1 MTMQG
6 WYQGWY
12 KGTLKAAAL
21 SGVIAISACATPP
34 APTTAL
40 EMTFQHR
47 PVISLNVARME
58 VVDAYDIG
66 GSFPRVDHLYTKTP
80 ASLVHQWAQ
89 DRLKPV
95 GQMGQVSVLIQE
107 AKVVETSRLIDKGFL
122 SLFNDEPDTD
132 LTATITARIEFVNVL
147 DGGSYA
153 VDVNAH
159 ANVAIFESATL
170 NERDLAYYSAL
181 ETLGAAFDEAV
192 EKELRSVMKAI
203 IVP

>member
-1 MTMQG
+1 MQG
-6 WYQGWY
+6 WYKKFLQG
-12 KGTLKAAAL
+12 TAVVCA
-21 SGVIAISACATPP
+21 ITISACATPP

-47 PVISLNVARME
+47 PIISLNVMRVE
-58 VVDAYDIG
+58 VVDAHDVG

-80 ASLVHQWAQ
+80 ASLVRQWAK

-95 GQMGQVSVLIQE
+95 GQLGQVSVLIQE
-107 AKVVETSRLIDKGFL
+107 AKVVETSRAIDKGIL
-122 SLFNDEPDTD
+122 GLFNDEPDTD
-132 LTATITARIEFVNVL
+132 LTATIVARIEFINVL

-153 VDVNAH
+153 VNVDAH

-170 NERDLAYYSAL
+170 NERDLAYYSVL

-203 IVP
+203 IVD

>member
-1 MTMQG
+1 MQR
-6 WYQGWY
+6 WY
-12 KGTLKAAAL
+12 KKALQGVAL
-21 SGVIAISACATPP
+21 CCALALSACATPP

-40 EMTFQHR
+40 EITFQHR
-47 PVISLNVARME
+47 PVISLNVARVE
-58 VVDAYDIG
+58 IVDAHDVG

-80 ASLVHQWAQ
+80 ASLVRQWAK

-95 GQMGQVSVLIQE
+95 GQLGQVSVLIQE
-107 AKVVETSRLIDKGFL
+107 AKVIETSRVIDTGIL
-122 SLFNDEPDTD
+122 GLFTDEPDTD
-132 LTATITARIEFVNVL
+132 LTATIVARIEFVNVL

-153 VDVNAH
+153 VNVEAR

-203 IVP
+203 IVD

>member
-1 MTMQG
+1 MQG
-6 WYQGWY
+6 WC
-12 KGTLKAAAL
+12 KTVLRCAMVL
-21 SGVIAISACATPP
+21 SGLAVGACTTPP

-40 EMTFQHR
+40 EITFQHR
-47 PVISLNVARME
+47 PVISLNVARVE
-58 VVDAYDIG
+58 IVNAYDVG
-66 GSFPRVDHLYTKTP
+66 GSFPRVDHLYTTTP
-80 ASLVHQWAQ
+80 ASLVRRWAK

-95 GQMGQVSVLIQE
+95 GSVGQVSVLIQE
-107 AKVVETSRLIDKGFL
+107 AKVVETPRLIDKGIL
-122 SLFNDEPDTD
+122 GLFKDERETD
-132 LTATITARIEFVNVL
+132 LTATIVARVEFVNVL

-153 VDVNAH
+153 VNVEAR

-203 IVP
+203 IVD

>member
-1 MTMQG
+1 MQS
-6 WYQGWY
+6 WY
-12 KGTLKAAAL
+12 KKALQGVAL
-21 SGVIAISACATPP
+21 CGVLALSACATPP

-40 EMTFQHR
+40 EITFQHR
-47 PVISLNVARME
+47 PVISLNVAR
-58 VVDAYDIG
+58 VDIVDAHDVG

-80 ASLVHQWAQ
+80 ASLVRRWAQ
-89 DRLKPV
+89 DRLKAV

-107 AKVVETSRLIDKGFL
+107 ARVVETSRVIDKGIL
-122 SLFNDEPDTD
+122 GLFKDEPDTD
-132 LTATITARIEFVNVL
+132 LTATIVTRIEFVNVL

-153 VDVNAH
+153 VNVEAR

-170 NERDLAYYSAL
+170 NERDFAYYSAL

-203 IVP
+203 IVD